1 MSHYNNRFE
10 GKVAIVTGA
19 TSGIGKAVAI
29 GLAQAGASVVV
40 VGRRVDE
47 GRAAVDEITASGGRA
62 SYFKAD
68 ISKEED
74 VEKMVQ
80 FTVDTYG
87 KVDMAFNNAGVSQPF
102 VTTEVTEADYNNTFN
117 VNVWGVLACMK
128 HEIRAMLKT
137 GGGSIVNCT
146 SIMGKK
152 GIAGHQVYSASKHAV
167 EGLTKSVALEYAKRG
182 IRVNALAPGPT
193 ITDMM
198 AQVVPT
204 KEAQAAFANIVPQG
218 KVAIVTGATSGI
230 GKAVAIG
237 LAQAGASVVV
247 VGRRV
252 DEGRAAVD
260 EITASGGRA
269 SYFKAD
275 ISKEEDVEKM
285 VQFTVDT
292 YGKVDMAF
300 NNAGVSQPF
309 VTTEVTEAD
318 YNNTF
323 NVNVWGVLACMKHEI
338 RAMLKTGGGSIVNCT
353 SIMGKKGIAGHQV
366 YSASK
371 HAVEGLTKS
380 VALEYAK
387 RGIRV
392 NALAPGP
399 TITDMMAQVVP
410 TKEAQAAFANI
421 VPQGISLT
429 VDGGMLA

>member
-29 GLAQAGASVVV
+29 GLAQAGAFVVV

-47 GRAAVDEITASGGRA
+47 GRAVVDEITASGGRA

-87 KVDMAFNNAGVSQPF
+87 KLDMAFNNAGVSQPF
-102 VTTEVTEADYNNTFN
+102 VTTEITEADYNNTFN

-146 SIMGKK
+146 SIVGKK

-167 EGLTKSVALEYAKRG
+167 EGLTKSVALEYAKQG

-218 KVAIVTGATSGI
+218 RLGTV
-230 GKAVAIG
+230 
-237 LAQAGASVVV
+237 
-247 VGRRV
+247 
-252 DEGRAAVD
+252 
-260 EITASGGRA
+260 
-269 SYFKAD
+269 
-275 ISKEEDVEKM
+275 EEM
-285 VQFTVDT
+285 VPPVLTLLDP
-292 YGKVDMAF
+292 A
-300 NNAGVSQPF
+300 NSF
-309 VTTEVTEAD
+309 VT
-318 YNNTF
+318 
-323 NVNVWGVLACMKHEI
+323 
-338 RAMLKTGGGSIVNCT
+338 
-353 SIMGKKGIAGHQV
+353 
-366 YSASK
+366 
-371 HAVEGLTKS
+371 
-380 VALEYAK
+380 
-387 RGIRV
+387 
-392 NALAPGP
+392 
-399 TITDMMAQVVP
+399 
-410 TKEAQAAFANI
+410 
-421 VPQGISLT
+421 GISLT

>member
-29 GLAQAGASVVV
+29 GLAQAGTSVVV

-47 GRAAVDEITASGGRA
+47 GRAVVDEITASGGRA

-87 KVDMAFNNAGVSQPF
+87 KVNMAFNNAGVSQPF

-167 EGLTKSVALEYAKRG
+167 EGLTKSVALEYAKQG

-218 KVAIVTGATSGI
+218 RLAT
-230 GKAVAIG
+230 V
-237 LAQAGASVVV
+237 
-247 VGRRV
+247 
-252 DEGRAAVD
+252 
-260 EITASGGRA
+260 
-269 SYFKAD
+269 
-275 ISKEEDVEKM
+275 EEM
-285 VQFTVDT
+285 VPPVLTLLDP
-292 YGKVDMAF
+292 A
-300 NNAGVSQPF
+300 NSF
-309 VTTEVTEAD
+309 VT
-318 YNNTF
+318 
-323 NVNVWGVLACMKHEI
+323 
-338 RAMLKTGGGSIVNCT
+338 
-353 SIMGKKGIAGHQV
+353 
-366 YSASK
+366 
-371 HAVEGLTKS
+371 
-380 VALEYAK
+380 
-387 RGIRV
+387 
-392 NALAPGP
+392 
-399 TITDMMAQVVP
+399 
-410 TKEAQAAFANI
+410 
-421 VPQGISLT
+421 GISLT